1 MMGLDGLWL
10 LASLTSCFLLGSI
23 PFGYI
28 VGRWNGVDVRKAGSG
43 NIGAT
48 NVLRVL
54 GKKWGTVVFLLDF
67 LKAWI
72 PLFVLMSLPQ
82 MKELWGGIPY
92 DLALLLCGISVVLG
106 HNYTPFLGFK
116 GGKGITS
123 SAGVLLALMPVA
135 FLASAG
141 TWLALFF
148 GTRYVSVAS
157 LGASV
162 VLPLVA
168 FAAYPGHPLFIV
180 LSLLMMGLSLWRHRA
195 NMQRLWQGT
204 EHRFEKKKP

>member
-1 MMGLDGLWL
+1 L
-10 LASLTSCFLLGSI
+10 
-23 PFGYI
+23 
-28 VGRWNGVDVRKAGSG
+28 VN
-43 NIGAT
+43 
-48 NVLRVL
+48 
-54 GKKWGTVVFLLDF
+54 
-67 LKAWI
+67 
-72 PLFVLMSLPQ
+72 LPQ
-82 MKELWGGIPY
+82 IKTLWGGIPY
-92 DLALLLCGISVVLG
+92 DLCLLLCGISIVLG

-141 TWLALFF
+141 TWLLLFF

-168 FAAYPGHPLFIV
+168 VLLYPDHPLFIV
-180 LSLLMMGLSLWRHRA
+180 LSMLLMGLSLVRHRT
-195 NMQRLWQGT
+195 NVQRLWQGK
-204 EHRFEKKKP
+204 EHRFERKKS